1 MRQFAGALPTTHAF
15 AAARAVLDGAT
26 VPWSRLGLAAFGTVV
41 FLGLSIWFGAAMLT
55 VFRTRG
61 FVTRYS

>member
-1 MRQFAGALPTTHAF
+1 MDYSVPVLRAQNVAKSFKGV
-15 AAARAVLDGAT
+15 AAVKSLDLT
-26 VPWSRLGLAAFGTVV
+26 LHVV